1 VSHSAMQRE
10 FMEMLEA
17 HGPALMAM
25 LRRLCG
31 GRHDAEDV
39 FQDTAVRIWRGFSG
53 RPRIRNPR
61 GWIMTIGYRAFLDA
75 RERKRGHEDLQ
86 DPADPRSAEPDGN
99 AEHSEACDNVQAAIA
114 KLSDPI
120 REVVVCHYLGGLT
133 LSQTAAAMKLSQ
145 GTVKSRLN
153 AALSKLRSVLE

>member
-1 VSHSAMQRE
+1 
-10 FMEMLEA
+10 MLDA

-31 GRHDAEDV
+31 QSHDAEDV
-39 FQDTAVRIWRGFSG
+39 FQDTAVRIWRGFAG

-75 RERKRGHEDLQ
+75 RERKRSHEDLQ
-86 DPADPRSAEPDGN
+86 EPADPRSGAPDGR
-99 AEHSEACDNVQAAIA
+99 AEQSEACGKVREAIA
-114 KLSDPI
+114 ELPEPI
-120 REVVVCHYLGGLT
+120 REVVVCHYLGGMT

-145 GTVKSRLN
+145 GTVKSRLS
-153 AALSKLRSVLE
+153 AALTKLRSVLE